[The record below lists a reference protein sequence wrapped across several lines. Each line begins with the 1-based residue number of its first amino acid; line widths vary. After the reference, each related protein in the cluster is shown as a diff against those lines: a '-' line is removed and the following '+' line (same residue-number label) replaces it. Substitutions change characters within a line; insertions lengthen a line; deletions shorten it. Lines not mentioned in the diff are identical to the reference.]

1 MPLDPRALEELRTI
15 DPLALVELLLSLA
28 MLTLGGLVI
37 RTTVQ
42 LGALRTKQR
51 AHEIESGNK
60 LATLEQVTGFDALT
74 GLRGQRW
81 FETALATA
89 LRGRGPVSIIYIDL
103 DGIKEL
109 NRAKGHQL
117 VDGVI
122 RSAAMAIRAA
132 LRRTSDRE
140 MVCRRG
146 NAADEFMV
154 ILQGANQKT
163 AIRQAEQVLSALHSI
178 GVNASI
184 GVAVRDAD
192 RRMSAADLER
202 AAELEM
208 DRAKESGRNCVRP
221 VMPKETEIAH
231 KRRGL
236 RSTRYRLNPRSR
248 AVARVPSVSSDA
260 TPEEIAADATERIE
274 IPQRHVAA

>member
-1 MPLDPRALEELRTI
+1 MPLDPRVLEEIRSI
-15 DPLALVELLLSLA
+15 DLLAIVDIPIVLAL
-28 MLTLGGLVI
+28 LTLSGLVI

-89 LRGRGPVSIIYIDL
+89 LRGRGPVSIIYVDL

-109 NRAKGHQL
+109 NRTKGHQF

-122 RSAAMAIRAA
+122 RSAAMAIRAS

-184 GVAVRDAD
+184 GVAVRDAN

-221 VMPKETEIAH
+221 VIPKEDKTAP

-248 AVARVPSVSSDA
+248 AVSSVPSVSSDA
-260 TPEEIAADATERIE
+260 IPKEIAADATERVE
-274 IPQRHVAA
+274 LTTRAA